1 MQNTWA
7 ILNNSKFCNN
17 DAGDPGSH
25 CGRRYKYQMGK
36 GKKEP
41 CGAGLELKVLEKLG
55 ISNKC
60 FLVLSVEGPISNDK
74 PAGLDLSFWT
84 PLSTERN

>member
-1 MQNTWA
+1 MNDIHMYHSVGLLRFLRNLKLFLIAKYMSNIKQFKV
-7 ILNNSKFCNN
+7 LNY

-41 CGAGLELKVLEKLG
+41 CGVGLELKVLEKLV

-60 FLVLSVEGPISNDK
+60 F
-74 PAGLDLSFWT
+74 
-84 PLSTERN
+84 

>member
-1 MQNTWA
+1 MSNIKQFKV
-7 ILNNSKFCNN
+7 LNN

-41 CGAGLELKVLEKLG
+41 CGVGLELKVLEKLV

-60 FLVLSVEGPISNDK
+60 F
-74 PAGLDLSFWT
+74 
-84 PLSTERN
+84 